1 MATSSSL
8 PQPEVPPAGPA
19 PPPVSDAPVASAPAL
34 SASTPPKP
42 IHSLVLDTGPLIKGD
57 PAISTLIA
65 QAEELYTIPAVLDEI
80 KDEQTR
86 SRINT
91 TLLPFLKLRSPRPGS
106 IKFVSDFARRTG
118 DLEVLSRPDIHLIAL
133 TYELEIERNGGDWRL
148 RNEPNQKRVNGSPP
162 KRDEAIA
169 DVIPSEAEAPAAAL
183 PEVTSEEPGEAEQG
197 DATGDVT
204 VDAAREEHSA
214 VLVEP
219 GEAPKSSSEPVTE
232 ELQDPES
239 EADQQ
244 GEEAKGET
252 LTEEEEQVSDDGDG
266 EWITP
271 SNIKKHQAKDNRA
284 PVPQP
289 IQRVLQA
296 CILTSD
302 FAMQNVAMRINLNVV
317 SPTLARITQLKS
329 WVLRCHGCF
338 AVTRK
343 MDKQFCP
350 SCGQAT
356 LTRVSS
362 STDSSGNFKVHL
374 KRNFQWNNRGN
385 VFSIPK
391 PVHGNANGKKSAGAA
406 AQGGGK
412 NGWGRDLILAEDQK
426 EYQRKADEDRRARVR
441 DLMDEDYLPGILTG
455 DRVGGNGKIK
465 VGAGRNVNGKKRR

>member
-1 MATSSSL
+1 MAPSVT
-8 PQPEVPPAGPA
+8 PA
-19 PPPVSDAPVASAPAL
+19 
-34 SASTPPKP
+34 KP

-57 PAISTLIA
+57 PAISTLVA

-80 KDEQTR
+80 RDEQTR

-91 TLLPFLKLRSPRPGS
+91 TLLPFLKLRSPRPES
-106 IKFVSDFARRTG
+106 VKFVSDFARRTG

-169 DVIPSEAEAPAAAL
+169 DVMSPETEAPAAAL
-183 PEVTSEEPGEAEQG
+183 AEATSEEPGEVDQK
-197 DATGDVT
+197 
-204 VDAAREEHSA
+204 DAAGDFAADAAQREHSA
-214 VLVEP
+214 GPLEP
-219 GEAPKSSSEPVTE
+219 GAAPKDPSEPIAE
-232 ELQDPES
+232 KLQKLDLET
-239 EADQQ
+239 DQQ
-244 GEEAKGET
+244 DEDEGET
-252 LTEEEEQVSDDGDG
+252 PTGEEEQVSDDGDG

-271 SNIKKHQAKDNRA
+271 SNIKKHQAKDSRA
-284 PVPQP
+284 PVPEP

-356 LTRVSS
+356 LTRVSC
-362 STDSSGNFKVHL
+362 STDSTGNFKVHL

-391 PVHGNANGKKSAGAA
+391 PVHGNASGKKSTGSA

>member
-8 PQPEVPPAGPA
+8 PQPEVPPAASA
-19 PPPVSDAPVASAPAL
+19 PPSAGDAPVASAPAA
-34 SASTPPKP
+34 SSSTPSKP
-42 IHSLVLDTGPLIKGD
+42 INSLVLDAGPLIKGD

-80 KDEQTR
+80 RDEQTR

-91 TLLPFLKLRSPRPGS
+91 TLLPFLKLRSPRPDS
-106 IKFVSDFARRTG
+106 VKFVSDFARRTG

-169 DVIPSEAEAPAAAL
+169 DVTSPETEAPAVAL
-183 PEVTSEEPGEAEQG
+183 AEVTSEEPGEIEQK
-197 DATGDVT
+197 DT
-204 VDAAREEHSA
+204 VGELAADAAKGERSA
-214 VLVEP
+214 GSIESGGVP
-219 GEAPKSSSEPVTE
+219 QNPSEPIAE
-232 ELQDPES
+232 ELQKLDLET
-239 EADQQ
+239 DQQ
-244 GEEAKGET
+244 DEEGEGET
-252 LTEEEEQVSDDGDG
+252 PAEEEEQVSDDGDG

-271 SNIKKHQAKDNRA
+271 SNIKRHQAKDNRA
-284 PVPQP
+284 PVPEP

-356 LTRVSS
+356 LTRVSC
-362 STDSSGNFKVHL
+362 STDSAGNFKVHL

-391 PVHGNANGKKSAGAA
+391 PVHGNASGKKSAA

>member
-8 PQPEVPPAGPA
+8 PQPEVPPADPA
-19 PPPVSDAPVASAPAL
+19 SPPVSDAPVASAPAL

-169 DVIPSEAEAPAAAL
+169 DVIPSETEAPTAAL
-183 PEVTSEEPGEAEQG
+183 PEITSEEPGEAEQG

-204 VDAAREEHSA
+204 VDAAQEEHSA
-214 VLVEP
+214 VLVKS
-219 GEAPKSSSEPVTE
+219 GEAPKGSSESVTE

-252 LTEEEEQVSDDGDG
+252 PVEEEEQVSDDGDG

-271 SNIKKHQAKDNRA
+271 SNIKKHQAKDNRT
-284 PVPQP
+284 PMPQP

-350 SCGQAT
+350 LCGQAT
-356 LTRVSS
+356 LTRVSC